1 MLKKEHR
8 SIPSQRPRTAI
19 NNGRMF
25 GRRMFRKVP
34 HLIAG
39 LLFGSVAVFGLT
51 QQGIVAGG
59 YANAQVSETYRQL
72 NLFGTIFEAI
82 LSQYVDQK
90 LPAEL
95 IGAAINGL
103 LEVLD
108 PNSRYYTPEEYQA
121 YQAGISGQFGG
132 LGIQITMEDG
142 LVLVITPIDDSPA
155 SRAGIIAGDLIIAID
170 GQPVEGMTLED
181 TVNLMRGPP
190 GTAITITV
198 QREGLDEPFDVG
210 LVRAIIQTP
219 QVRTQI
225 FDDIAYIRLT
235 VFGPQTDEE
244 FAEAVV
250 EIIDEIG
257 RDQVSGVILD
267 LRNNGG
273 GLLDTAVAITDD
285 LLDRGEIV
293 SMRGRISEETLSF
306 FAQPGDLTDG
316 LPLIVLMNGGS
327 ASASEIVA
335 GALQDLRRATV
346 IGSLS
351 FGKGS
356 VQRIFQLGPD
366 LGAIRLTTNLY
377 YTPSGRSIHNV
388 GLEPDIVI
396 EQPIPLSI
404 LEEIPE
410 EDIPVD
416 EDGNPITDIDLIPA
430 DPAEDTQLQ
439 YALRLLRGEE
449 VHPAFPAVQ
458 SRGVL
463 Q

>member
-1 MLKKEHR
+1 M
-8 SIPSQRPRTAI
+8 
-19 NNGRMF
+19 
-25 GRRMFRKVP
+25 
-34 HLIAG
+34 
-39 LLFGSVAVFGLT
+39 
-51 QQGIVAGG
+51 
-59 YANAQVSETYRQL
+59 
-72 NLFGTIFEAI
+72 
-82 LSQYVDQK
+82 
-90 LPAEL
+90 
-95 IGAAINGL
+95 
-103 LEVLD
+103 LD

-181 TVNLMRGPP
+181 AVNLMRGPP

-273 GLLDTAVAITDD
+273 GLL
-285 LLDRGEIV
+285 GH
-293 SMRGRISEETLSF
+293 
-306 FAQPGDLTDG
+306 
-316 LPLIVLMNGGS
+316 
-327 ASASEIVA
+327 
-335 GALQDLRRATV
+335 RR
-346 IGSLS
+346 SDH
-351 FGKGS
+351 
-356 VQRIFQLGPD
+356 R
-366 LGAIRLTTNLY
+366 
-377 YTPSGRSIHNV
+377 
-388 GLEPDIVI
+388 
-396 EQPIPLSI
+396 
-404 LEEIPE
+404 
-410 EDIPVD
+410 
-416 EDGNPITDIDLIPA
+416 
-430 DPAEDTQLQ
+430 
-439 YALRLLRGEE
+439 
-449 VHPAFPAVQ
+449 
-458 SRGVL
+458 
-463 Q
+463 